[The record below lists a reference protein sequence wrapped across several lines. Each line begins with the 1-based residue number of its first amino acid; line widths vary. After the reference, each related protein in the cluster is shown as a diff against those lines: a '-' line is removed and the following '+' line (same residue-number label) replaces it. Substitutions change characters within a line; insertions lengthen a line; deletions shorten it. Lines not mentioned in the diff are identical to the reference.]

1 MRNKYLAISILSIL
15 CLFLTAVVYV
25 LNERLEEIIQ
35 ETKQQVQVQIAPVNR
50 VSDASLKKEPSKKMG
65 FREVSERVTPSVVY
79 VEASVAVASKM
90 PRDKNHQ
97 QFWDNF
103 GGTPRS
109 TSVGSGVII
118 SESGYILTNNHVI
131 EGAIDNKVTIVLN
144 DNRSFEGD
152 LIGTDP
158 STDLA
163 VVKIPSSTI
172 QAITIGNSDDVSVGD
187 WVLAIGNPF
196 RLRSTVTAGIVSAL
210 SRDVS
215 IIEDRMR
222 IENFIQTDAAINKG
236 NSGGALVNE
245 FGELIGINTAIATET
260 GTYEGYGF
268 AIPINMGI
276 KIARDII
283 EFGEVKRAYLGVQ
296 IVSLTQR
303 RASQLGLQTVAG
315 VEIVGALEGGAA
327 YEAGIRTGDV
337 VLAINEK
344 SVSAHNELQAK
355 IAEFRPGDIVQVAV
369 WHDGKQELRAVTL
382 QGAEKQVVQE
392 WLGENQTQE
401 QAEQEL
407 LEPEQPTDNLRSMV
421 ETFSNELKLRI
432 VSSELES
439 EIFIEEIS
447 STSAYFMA
455 GLQVGD
461 QLLEINEKP
470 LRSYTDFKIH
480 LQHYRNK
487 KQTVIF
493 KIKRNGD
500 SIGFFTL
507 TPTEN

>member
-1 MRNKYLAISILSIL
+1 MRKKNLAISFLVILS
-15 CLFLTAVVYV
+15 LFLTAVVFL
-25 LNERLEEIIQ
+25 LNARLQEIIQ
-35 ETKQQVQVQIAPVNR
+35 ATKQQVQVEFTPVQR
-50 VSDASLKKEPSKKMG
+50 VSEASIKNEPSGKIG

-79 VEASVAVASKM
+79 VEASVAIASTM
-90 PRDKNHQ
+90 PHDKNHQ
-97 QFWDNF
+97 PFWDQF
-103 GGTPRS
+103 RGTPRS

-131 EGAIDNKVTIVLN
+131 EGTLDHKVTIVLN

-163 VVKIPSSTI
+163 VIKIPQSTY

-303 RASQLGLQTVAG
+303 RATQLGLSSVAG
-315 VEIVGALEGGAA
+315 VEIIGALEGGAA
-327 YEAGIRTGDV
+327 YEAGIRSGDV

-355 IAEFRPGDIVQVAV
+355 IAEYRPGDVIQVSV
-369 WHDGKQELRAVTL
+369 WHDGKQEMRLVTL
-382 QGAEKQVVQE
+382 QGAEKQVVQD
-392 WLGENQTQE
+392 WLGENDVQE
-401 QAEQEL
+401 PTVPEIV
-407 LEPEQPTDNLRSMV
+407 EPELGSETLSSTV
-421 ETFSNELKLRI
+421 EIYSEELKLR
-432 VSSELES
+432 VVTSETES

-447 STSAYFMA
+447 PTSAYFMA

-461 QLLEINEKP
+461 QLVEINDKP
-470 LRSYTDFKIH
+470 LRSFTDFKIH
-480 LQHYRNK
+480 LQHYLNK
-487 KQTVIF
+487 KQTIVF

-507 TPTEN
+507 TPPEK